1 MIFYK
6 DVSSYIE
13 GKSAELAELRH
24 ANIPDYGIVLDVLA
38 PGENQSRRENP
49 GRHSVTSPVEA
60 LTIDSNG
67 IWGDRHRGMTRPST
81 AREAKLYGRTGVSIV
96 NRRQVFVTSPSE
108 CKALTRALGVEIT
121 AELLGANLVI
131 GRGDGEEFYIS
142 DLPSNTYLVLGGPES
157 TEPEKPP
164 VATLIQYVQQKGC
177 RLTGNAI
184 VTRYRQPKLQKEFIE
199 HSRRRRGILCSIE
212 YPVDEPAHLE
222 RGQRVFFRFPV
233 GSCY

>member
-6 DVSSYIE
+6 DISSYIE
-13 GKSAELAELRH
+13 GKSAELDELRS

-38 PGENQSRRENP
+38 PGENQNRRENP
-49 GRHSVTSPVEA
+49 GRHSVTRPIEA
-60 LTIDSNG
+60 LTIDCNG
-67 IWGDRHRGMTRPST
+67 IRGDRHRGMTRPST

-96 NRRQVFVTSPSE
+96 NRRHVFVTSPSE
-108 CKALTRALGVEIT
+108 YKALTNTLGVDIT

-131 GRGDGEEFYIS
+131 GREDGDDFYIS
-142 DLPSNTYLVLGGPES
+142 DLPSNTYLVIGAPES

-164 VATLIQYVQQKGC
+164 IATLIQYVQQKGC

-184 VTRYRQPKLQKEFIE
+184 VTRYGEQRLQKGFIE
-199 HSRRRRGILCSIE
+199 NSRRHRGILCSIE
-212 YPVDEPAHLE
+212 YPVDEPATLE
-222 RGQRVFFRFPV
+222 RGQKVFFRFPV